1 MKAGPVC
8 WAAFPETISRE
19 SREVSGRVLVS
30 GEVYFVCHSTST
42 TSLYRTKLS
51 LMCHISRALRLACRV
66 STTTPSHRLSSHLW
80 TLSTCV
86 ENSCVCVATRGASR
100 QHAGAGA
107 RGGGGAR
114 HIFSRTINEVFRST
128 PGRGVTGAHSTR
140 GAPSASRDSLASPSR
155 RVALTTWALGR
166 QSTLMPQLTTSVGQL
181 RGRCPAFARRSA
193 GPSPPAWAHRR
204 QSKETSRLWSLSSHH
219 VLCLKPACEMADSA
233 ASSPRRSASV
243 SSALKV
249 PSGGRTSWILT

>member
-1 MKAGPVC
+1 
-8 WAAFPETISRE
+8 
-19 SREVSGRVLVS
+19 
-30 GEVYFVCHSTST
+30 
-42 TSLYRTKLS
+42 
-51 LMCHISRALRLACRV
+51 MCVTLRLPLPSTGPNSLSCVISLVRSVSRVVCRPQHPH
-66 STTTPSHRLSSHLW
+66 TAYRLISG
-80 TLSTCV
+80 LSPCV

-181 RGRCPAFARRSA
+181 RGRCPAFTRRSA